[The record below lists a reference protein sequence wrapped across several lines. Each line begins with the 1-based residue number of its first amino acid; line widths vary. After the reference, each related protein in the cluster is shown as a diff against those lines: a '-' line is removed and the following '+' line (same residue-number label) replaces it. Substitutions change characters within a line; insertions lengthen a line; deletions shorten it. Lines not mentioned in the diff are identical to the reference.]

1 MPSCSHPDRVEARL
15 IEVHLPVLGSFVT
28 AQDLFES
35 PGGLNAVRF
44 PLPKPREAAPIQT
57 APKPE
62 TLGVGTV
69 HGTLPKIVRL
79 RPFLTHDH
87 SSPFHSLSQ
96 ELSKKFPHL
105 AVDGIDFLPLP
116 CILVASRIVVGSRN
130 GSDNLLY
137 KGWICGSREAHLA
150 AATGTALS
158 ASHESRGC
166 VLPWSWRC
174 ILTLDLCRP
183 AR

>member
-1 MPSCSHPDRVEARL
+1 MHEFFPFFVCLLHRGRFSKKLLQCLLEQILSHPDRVEARL

-44 PLPKPREAAPIQT
+44 PLPKPSEAAPIQT

-69 HGTLPKIVRL
+69 HGTLPKIVEL

-87 SSPFHSLSQ
+87 SSPLHSLSQ
-96 ELSKKFPHL
+96 ELSKEFPHL

-116 CILVASRIVVGSRN
+116 CILVASRTSSVQETV
-130 GSDNLLY
+130 
-137 KGWICGSREAHLA
+137 
-150 AATGTALS
+150 ATT
-158 ASHESRGC
+158 
-166 VLPWSWRC
+166 
-174 ILTLDLCRP
+174 
-183 AR
+183 